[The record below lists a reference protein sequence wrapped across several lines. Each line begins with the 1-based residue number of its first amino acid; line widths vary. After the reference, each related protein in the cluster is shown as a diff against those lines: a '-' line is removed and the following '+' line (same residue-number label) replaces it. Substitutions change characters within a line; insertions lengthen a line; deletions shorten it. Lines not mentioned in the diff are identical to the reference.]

1 MIRRLSAPDVRLP
14 SVVLVVVLALIASS
28 CGDTA
33 ESSGAGAQAD
43 EVEPVSVLLI
53 GDSIMNQAGVY
64 IEEALE
70 SDERIDDVVVHNE
83 GVNGTGL
90 LTPNLYDWHDIA
102 PELIEEIDP
111 DIIAILFVGNYT
123 LDDLYVN
130 RGGAPIEGYTNAFW
144 DAWEYEARR
153 LQTDLAGTGADIF
166 WVNPPPM
173 AGVGE
178 QRVQEFRQ
186 IHRGIAENWTG
197 TVLVDGTSALS
208 TEEGEYA
215 FELPNEEGVLE
226 QVRTLDSV
234 HLTQAGAKVLATEIA
249 RQLVSSVAIAQR
261 DAD

>member
-1 MIRRLSAPDVRLP
+1 MTASRAHHQSLLTAVA
-14 SVVLVVVLALIASS
+14 VVLLGFLATA
-28 CGDTA
+28 CGDEANST
-33 ESSGAGAQAD
+33 QAVD
-43 EVEPVSVLLI
+43 EPEDPVTVLLI

-64 IEEALE
+64 IEETLE
-70 SDERIDDVVVHNE
+70 ADERIDDVEVRNE

-90 LTPNLYDWHDIA
+90 LTPNLYDWHEVT
-102 PELIEEIDP
+102 PRLIDETNP

-123 LDDLYVN
+123 DDDHYVN
-130 RGGAPIEGYTNAFW
+130 RGGATIEGYTAGFW

-153 LQTDLAGTGADIF
+153 LQTDLVDHGAEIF

-197 TVLVDGTSALS
+197 TILIDGTSALS
-208 TEEGEYA
+208 TEEGDYA
-215 FELPNEEGVLE
+215 LELPNEEGVLE

-234 HLTQAGAKVLATEIA
+234 HLTQAGAKVLAGEIA
-249 RQLVSSVAIAQR
+249 RQLAPSIIIAQR
-261 DAD
+261 DSD